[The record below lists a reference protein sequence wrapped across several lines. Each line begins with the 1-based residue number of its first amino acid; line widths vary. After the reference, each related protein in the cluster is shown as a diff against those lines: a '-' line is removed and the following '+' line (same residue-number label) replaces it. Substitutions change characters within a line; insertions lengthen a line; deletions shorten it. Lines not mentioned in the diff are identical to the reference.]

1 MIEQTNISHVIA
13 DISYKDSMESLY
25 QLKILVGDNY
35 EDEISKQRKSFKD
48 VDLSLSSNVFY
59 VRSIDELRRLMKI
72 TPRYDFIIRSYLV
85 YSFCKKSPKN
95 AYISSFGGS
104 KVNPSQVKNF
114 LVNSILNTDDN
125 GLLSHLIELI
135 SGYKNEY
142 DVHTDTFILS
152 DSIHIHSRKQR
163 VDDEV
168 IIKSAF
174 LKASST
180 NLSTKDVITTMR
192 DKNKIPEGMVLR
204 DEFMALEPSQI
215 ISLAYRLI
223 EAE

>member
-1 MIEQTNISHVIA
+1 MIEPTNISHIVA
-13 DISYKDSMESLY
+13 DVSYKDSMDSLY

-35 EDEISKQRKSFKD
+35 EDEISKQGKNFKD

-72 TPRYDFIIRSYLV
+72 TPRFDFIIRSYLV
-85 YSFCKKSPKN
+85 YSFCKSSPKN

-104 KVNPSQVKNF
+104 KISPSQVKNF

-125 GLLSHLIELI
+125 GLLQYLIEMF
-135 SGYKNEY
+135 SGYQNEY

-152 DSIHIHSRKQR
+152 DCVHLHTRKQR
-163 VDDEV
+163 IDDEV
-168 IIKSAF
+168 IIQSVF

-180 NLSTKDVITTMR
+180 SLSTKEVITTMR

-204 DEFMALEPSQI
+204 DEFIALEPSQI
-215 ISLAYRLI
+215 ISLACRLI
-223 EAE
+223 ETR